1 MLAPIASAVRAAPA
15 FFNGLA
21 DSTVRMSREW

>member
-15 FFNGLA
+15 IVNGLA
-21 DSTVRMSREW
+21 DLTVRMSRKC